1 MVLKINKKECELNF
15 GIGFIRELDEK
26 YFVVSKAGV
35 KFGSGLETKVP
46 MLLGGDMVTLSE
58 FIYMGTSR
66 MEKERPSLRE
76 VDDYIDS
83 TEDIEELLKQVVD
96 ELKKSN
102 ACKIKVRQMEE
113 NMKEAEEE
121 MKRQQAQKKLTNG

>member
-1 MVLKINKKECELNF
+1 MILKINEKECELNF
-15 GIGFIRELDEK
+15 GVGFIRELDEK

-46 MLLGGDMVTLSE
+46 MLLAGDVVTLAE

-66 MEKERPSLRE
+66 MEKGRPSSRE

-83 TEDIEELLKQVVD
+83 TEDIEGLLKQVVD

-113 NMKEAEEE
+113 NMKEAEEN
-121 MKRQQAQKKLTNG
+121 MKRT